1 MRIRHLHSALC
12 LVPLAMA
19 SAVSPAAAQVP
30 VNDAARTKEETN
42 TAVCM
47 QRARTF
53 KQSSVT
59 PSRGVTSSVTTKADL
74 AGMQQ
79 VNGAA
84 VSGSPLSGTSIANSD
99 LSILLA
105 VGQSVQALKTK
116 NVGQVVNALAAVAAA
131 INANTS
137 TLKNQAT
144 AIGSANSLQGA
155 FDQNT
160 AARLSGAQIWN
171 QAIQAVTTTVRL
183 RNQRLVD
190 QAAADSAAAKVMAYD
205 PGSVSFV
212 GGNGGN
218 GGNE

>member
-1 MRIRHLHSALC
+1 MRVRNRNIPLYLAL
-12 LVPLAMA
+12 LATA
-19 SAVSPAAAQVP
+19 SAISPALAQVP
-30 VNDAARTKEETN
+30 VNDAARTTKETN
-42 TAVCM
+42 TAACM

-59 PSRGVTSSVTTKADL
+59 PSRGVTTSVTSKGDL

-79 VNGAA
+79 VNG
-84 VSGSPLSGTSIANSD
+84 VVISGSTLSGTSIANSD

-116 NVGQVVNALAAVAAA
+116 NAGQVVSALAAVAAA
-131 INANTS
+131 ISANTS

-144 AIGSANSLQGA
+144 MIGTANSLQGA

-171 QAIQAVTTTVRL
+171 QTIQAVTTTTQI

-190 QAAADSAAAKVMAYD
+190 QAAAESAATKVMTYD

-212 GGNGGN
+212 GGK
-218 GGNE
+218 E

>member
-1 MRIRHLHSALC
+1 LVLLAATSAI
-12 LVPLAMA
+12 
-19 SAVSPAAAQVP
+19 SPALAQVP
-30 VNDAARTKEETN
+30 VNDAARTTQETN
-42 TAVCM
+42 TAACM

-59 PSRGVTSSVTTKADL
+59 PSRGVATSVTSKGDL
-74 AGMQQ
+74 AGIQQ
-79 VNGAA
+79 VNGADI
-84 VSGSPLSGTSIANSD
+84 SGPPFSGTSIANSD

-116 NVGQVVNALAAVAAA
+116 NTGQVVSALAAVAAA
-131 INANTS
+131 ISANTS

-144 AIGSANSLQGA
+144 AIGTANSLQGA

-171 QAIQAVTTTVRL
+171 QTIQAVTTTVRL

-190 QAAADSAAAKVMAYD
+190 QAAAESAATKVMTYD

-212 GGNGGN
+212 GGN
-218 GGNE
+218 E

>member
-1 MRIRHLHSALC
+1 
-12 LVPLAMA
+12 
-19 SAVSPAAAQVP
+19 
-30 VNDAARTKEETN
+30 
-42 TAVCM
+42 M

-53 KQSSVT
+53 KQSSVA

-74 AGMQQ
+74 AGIQQ
-79 VNGAA
+79 VSGAA

-105 VGQSVQALKTK
+105 VGQSVQALKTR
-116 NVGQVVNALAAVAAA
+116 NVGHVVSALAAVAAA
-131 INANTS
+131 ISANTS
-137 TLKNQAT
+137 TLKSQAN

-190 QAAADSAAAKVMAYD
+190 QAAAESAAAKVMTYD
-205 PGSVSFV
+205 PGSISFV
-212 GGNGGN
+212 GGNQ
-218 GGNE
+218 

>member
-1 MRIRHLHSALC
+1 MRIRDLHGALC
-12 LVPLAMA
+12 LVPLATA
-19 SAVSPAAAQVP
+19 FAVSPAVAQVP

-53 KQSSVT
+53 KQSSVA
-59 PSRGVTSSVTTKADL
+59 PSRGVTTSATTKGDL
-74 AGMQQ
+74 AGIQQ

-84 VSGSPLSGTSIANSD
+84 VIGSPLSGTSIANSD

-105 VGQSVQALKTK
+105 MGQSVQALKTK
-116 NVGQVVNALAAVAAA
+116 NVGQVVSALAAVAAA

-137 TLKNQAT
+137 TLKSQQS

-171 QAIQAVTTTVRL
+171 QAIQAATTTVRL
-183 RNQRLVD
+183 RNQRLAD
-190 QAAADSAAAKVMAYD
+190 EAAAESAATKVMTYD

-218 GGNE
+218 E

>member
-1 MRIRHLHSALC
+1 MRIRHSHGALC
-12 LVPLAMA
+12 LVLLVTA
-19 SAVSPAAAQVP
+19 SAVSQAAAQVP

-53 KQSSVT
+53 KQSSVA

-74 AGMQQ
+74 AGIQQ
-79 VNGAA
+79 VSGAA

-105 VGQSVQALKTK
+105 VGQSVQALKTR
-116 NVGQVVNALAAVAAA
+116 NVGHVVSALAAVAAA
-131 INANTS
+131 ISANTS
-137 TLKNQAT
+137 TLKSQAN

-190 QAAADSAAAKVMAYD
+190 QAAAESAAAKVMTYD
-205 PGSVSFV
+205 PGSISFV
-212 GGNGGN
+212 GGNQ
-218 GGNE
+218 